1 MIIDSSALVAVF
13 VREPA
18 AEPIRLRL
26 EQETSVR
33 IGAPTLV
40 ETSIVVESKAGL
52 GGRALLGQLLDELA
66 ITLVPFEETHARVAI
81 DAYSRFGKG
90 YHPAALNYGDCMA
103 YAIARVA
110 GEPLLCL
117 GNNFALT
124 DLELA

>member
-66 ITLVPFEETHARVAI
+66 ITVVPFAETHARVAI

-117 GNNFALT
+117 DNDFALT